1 MANAV
6 IEANGGVVEKYED
19 EEVSFEQEKDSRP
32 NQKPR
37 QPRQDQNRQPRQ
49 EFKKEFKKEAPVV
62 KEAQEVAPTT
72 EEVSTEDLSTLKVQD
87 LRDLAKAK
95 GIENYSK
102 LKKQELID
110 ALNE

>member
-1 MANAV
+1 M
-6 IEANGGVVEKYED
+6 
-19 EEVSFEQEKDSRP
+19 
-32 NQKPR
+32 
-37 QPRQDQNRQPRQ
+37 
-49 EFKKEFKKEAPVV
+49 
-62 KEAQEVAPTT
+62 
-72 EEVSTEDLSTLKVQD
+72 KVQD